1 MARRRGL
8 IGSELWGVRVGI
20 MTIRLRARA
29 MIAMRAA
36 IAGGVRASAST
47 TMTKTMAARG
57 AAATSD
63 TMAAIKAMAG
73 AAAAKS
79 YFGVC

>member
-8 IGSELWGVRVGI
+8 IGSELWDVRVGI
-20 MTIRLRARA
+20 MTIRLHARA

-36 IAGGVRASAST
+36 IAGGGRASAST
-47 TMTKTMAARG
+47 MMAKTMAARG
-57 AAATSD
+57 AAATR
-63 TMAAIKAMAG
+63 AMAG
-73 AAAAKS
+73 AVAAKS